1 MNNKWTRVNKVAVII
16 SFCVSVLGC
25 VLLLVF
31 FLDAGQNLATALT
44 SSIAGLISAL
54 ISHIIWAMYIEM
66 SENIVRISS
75 KNSGAEERALN
86 DISQTLGRI
95 LANMSG
101 GGAVRMDE
109 PWECQSCGKVNPPD
123 ARFCQK
129 CGNPRNGDS
138 VKVENLGNTGIT
150 RGF

>member
-1 MNNKWTRVNKVAVII
+1 MIWLYALVSLVPVTANHI
-16 SFCVSVLGC
+16 S
-25 VLLLVF
+25 
-31 FLDAGQNLATALT
+31 
-44 SSIAGLISAL
+44 
-54 ISHIIWAMYIEM
+54 WAMYIEM

-75 KNSGAEERALN
+75 KDSGAEERALN

-95 LANMSG
+95 LANMSS
-101 GGAVRMDE
+101 GGAVRMDK

-129 CGNPRNGDS
+129 CGNPKNCDP
-138 VKVENLGNTGIT
+138 VKTENLGNTGIT